1 MIGAECEVAYRYN
14 AQEQARLARLEVE
27 AAWQK

>member
-14 AQEQARLARLEVE
+14 AHEQARLARLEVE
-27 AAWQK
+27 GTWLK